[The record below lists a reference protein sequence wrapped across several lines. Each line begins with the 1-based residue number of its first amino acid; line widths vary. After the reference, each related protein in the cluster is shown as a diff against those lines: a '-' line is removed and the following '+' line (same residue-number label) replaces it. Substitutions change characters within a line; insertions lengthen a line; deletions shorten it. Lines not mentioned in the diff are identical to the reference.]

1 MTNAK
6 EINDFLNEELKIRDI
21 EDSSCNGLQV
31 ENTGEIKK
39 IGFAVD
45 ACLESF
51 EKAAAAGCQMLIVH
65 HGMIWDGIKY
75 IKGDTYNKVKF
86 LIENNLALYASH
98 LPLDR
103 HEKYG
108 NNAVLT
114 KLLELNEVKQFGFH
128 GEKTIGFHGTTKT
141 TLDKI
146 KEKLKEN
153 GMKLECFDYGQNEI
167 KKVAVVS
174 GAFTNGAYQAVSLGA
189 DLYLTGEKK
198 YNYQHL
204 SKEKKI
210 NIICGGHYLTEVFG
224 VKALMPLLKEK
235 FNVETVFID
244 VPVDM

>member
-1 MTNAK
+1 MTTAK
-6 EINDFLNEELKIRDI
+6 EISEFLNEELKIHDI

-51 EKAAAAGCQMLIVH
+51 EKAAQAGCQMLIVH
-65 HGMIWDGIKY
+65 HGMIWDKSKPVRGNDYKRL
-75 IKGDTYNKVKF
+75 KSLF
-86 LIENNLALYASH
+86 NNNVALYGVH

-103 HEKYG
+103 HETYG
-108 NNAVLT
+108 HNAILA
-114 KLLELNEVKQFGFH
+114 KILELDNVKPFGFY
-128 GEKTIGFHGTTKT
+128 GEKTIGFYGTTNT
-141 TLDKI
+141 NLDAI

-153 GMKLECFDYGQNEI
+153 GIKLECFDHGSKEI
-167 KKVAVVS
+167 KKVAIVS
-174 GAFTNGAYQAVSLGA
+174 GAFTAGAYQAVSLGA

-204 SKEKKI
+204 SKENKI

-224 VKALMPLLKEK
+224 VKALMPLLKKK
-235 FNVETVFID
+235 FNVETEFID
-244 VPVDM
+244 VPINM